1 VDNRYNL
8 NHISYDKNGN
18 IKNLL
23 RNGFVNDSS
32 VITDN
37 LTYNYATNSN
47 VLEGV
52 SDASNQA
59 AGFNDG
65 STSGNDY
72 TYDANGN
79 MKTDANKQ
87 ITSISYNHLNLPAEV
102 GFENSNTKKITYS
115 YDATGVKLKKVVTDG
130 STITT
135 TDYAGNYTYKNDG
148 LEFFNHVEGY
158 VEPTDNPSRPFQY
171 VYQFKDHLGNIRL
184 SYSDDDNDGHV
195 DVYRPGTIMSSPID
209 VDGDGD
215 YKNEIRETKSYY
227 PFGLTHDFGTSSSL
241 SVVSG
246 RLHKYGFV
254 GKEYQDELNLN
265 MHDFGARNYMA
276 DIGRWGNIDPLAET
290 YVRASP
296 YNYALNSPIMFMD
309 PDGMKVVNPHKK
321 EKEEAENNLNSSQS
335 ELDGL
340 DENASKKDRRKATRK
355 VNKSK
360 RQLNRATRS
369 FDEVEGLIN
378 SLKNI
383 DSEWF
388 SQLDNLTDLNG
399 NSVDV
404 YVSVM
409 HGENYKNSGD
419 GVTYDLLG
427 GTYALPVGRK
437 GIKGKIVDGV
447 APKNR
452 IDIIMTKGE
461 GNLKF
466 WHEVGHTLWYAQERM
481 NTGETNLFWYRSR
494 FLPANPNMQGQGGHA
509 VGDPNKAPGD
519 NGEVRYQEQL
529 KKYKK

>member
-37 LTYNYATNSN
+37 LTYNYAANSN

-52 SDASNQA
+52 SDASNQV

-135 TDYAGNYTYKNDG
+135 TDYAGNYTYKNGG

-158 VEPTDNPSRPFQY
+158 VEPTENISRPFQY

-215 YKNEIRETKSYY
+215 YKNEIREESNYY
-227 PFGLTHDFGTSSSL
+227 PFGLKHKGYNNVIT
-241 SVVSG
+241 G
-246 RLHKYGFV
+246 RDHKYGFG
-254 GKEYQDELNLN
+254 GKEYNDELGL
-265 MHDFGARNYMA
+265 DWYDVSARNYDPA
-276 DIGRWGNIDPLAET
+276 LGRWMNLDPLAEMM
-290 YVRASP
+290 RRHSP
-296 YNYALNSPIMFMD
+296 YSFGFDNPIRFID
-309 PDGMKVVNPHKK
+309 PDGMKPEDVIITGKKANKAFKELRKSVSSDLKLSKDKSGNVTYERKSSGVLSTGSQALIDAIDDSSAVVNIV
-321 EKEEAENNLNSSQS
+321 AENTALTSDGS
-335 ELDGL
+335 EYVGGAMMGSNYESNTGVATSTQEINPKVL
-340 DENASKKDRRKATRK
+340 SKMSNFN
-355 VNKSK
+355 NKKGADTLHEVIEGHESAKFSK
-360 RQLNRATRS
+360 NNQRS
-369 FDEVEGLIN
+369 FGSSATPLGKFAYDSAHPSASLAAPQTSNGVSTSFKDSSGNPTIN
-378 SLKNI
+378 LMRGGSGIYSISK
-383 DSEWF
+383 
-388 SQLDNLTDLNG
+388 TTPNG
-399 NSVDV
+399 SVKTKV
-404 YVSVM
+404 VQ
-409 HGENYKNSGD
+409 K
-419 GVTYDLLG
+419 
-427 GTYALPVGRK
+427 
-437 GIKGKIVDGV
+437 IK
-447 APKNR
+447 
-452 IDIIMTKGE
+452 
-461 GNLKF
+461 L
-466 WHEVGHTLWYAQERM
+466 
-481 NTGETNLFWYRSR
+481 
-494 FLPANPNMQGQGGHA
+494 
-509 VGDPNKAPGD
+509 
-519 NGEVRYQEQL
+519 
-529 KKYKK
+529 